1 METPGKGEHM
11 KAKEQTETLR
21 RHHASCFVPVDKR
34 AIAALVES
42 MSKDG
47 YREQFPILLMKDE
60 DTGEDVIV
68 DGWHRYQASNEAGV
82 EPVFKHLSDL
92 GIATGNGEL
101 TKFVVAANVCRRQ
114 MNSKKLVLSLLR
126 SGIKGLSESTLMNMT
141 GASSSTVRGGIAYH
155 QLLTKKTQQALL
167 DGNITT
173 AIADSEVK
181 RKRGT
186 TNTHHAPKTS
196 PPSLSA
202 LIIAEMVLVQGLE
215 KISWLKVW
223 QEAAKLYVA
232 AVKGKHK
239 HPA

>member
-1 METPGKGEHM
+1 M
-11 KAKEQTETLR
+11 KAKEQTKTLR
-21 RHHASCFVPVDKR
+21 RHHLSSFVPVDKR

-42 MSKDG
+42 MRKDG
-47 YREQFPILLMKDE
+47 YREQFPILLMKDA

-68 DGWHRYQASNEAGV
+68 DGWHRYQASIESGV

-141 GASSSTVRGGIAYH
+141 GASSSTVRGGLAYH
-155 QLLTKKTQQALL
+155 QLLPKKTQQALL

-173 AIADSEVK
+173 ATADSAKSGGSVA
-181 RKRGT
+181 RPTRT
-186 TNTHHAPKTS
+186 RAPKTS

-202 LIIAEMVLVQGLE
+202 LIIAEMVLVQSLE
-215 KISWLKVW
+215 KISWIKVW